1 MSNSEMSGI
10 KNSTRAS
17 VNEPRG
23 GMASGNPVDA
33 QARRPCILQ
42 VITQLDLGGA
52 EEVAIALSEQL
63 RYRYDIQ
70 FFAVRGVRNTAI
82 GKAMQARLRAA
93 GVPVH
98 SGTRLELK
106 RGGFV
111 QAAARL
117 AALRWRLRPDIV
129 HLHTEIPELTH
140 ALSRGFVPESAE
152 ARREGAGN
160 QEKRRSLSIPT
171 PLTTR
176 TLHSTSF
183 WGPWRDIG
191 VRVERCILGIPL
203 AACSQGALEGM
214 RTFRAAN
221 VLPSLTTEQR
231 LVIYNGVAPAPQQ
244 AGAKNK
250 NSHENG
256 AARGG
261 PLRVMFAGRLETEK
275 GADLLPAILEHA
287 DTGPLSASPTEL
299 TIYGAGSLEPE
310 LARWA
315 AQGVP
320 GWNIRILPPTPEL
333 RSEMARHDLL
343 LMPSRFE
350 GLGLVAAEAL
360 MAGLPVIGT
369 RISGMTEVFPADY
382 PLLAPVADTQALGT
396 LLTQVLSNPDGF
408 RAQAQRWVAPTTE
421 KFGLA
426 RMAREYGQLYQD
438 LLNGRSLTAQAQ
450 HSGAV

>member
-1 MSNSEMSGI
+1 M
-10 KNSTRAS
+10 
-17 VNEPRG
+17 
-23 GMASGNPVDA
+23 
-33 QARRPCILQ
+33 Q
-42 VITQLDLGGA
+42 VITHLDLGGA

-63 RYRYDIQ
+63 RYLYDIQ
-70 FFAVRGVRNTAI
+70 FFAVSGVRNTTI
-82 GKAMQARLRAA
+82 GKTMQARLRAA
-93 GVPVH
+93 EVPVY

-140 ALSRGFVPESAE
+140 ALSRGFAPEAGKE
-152 ARREGAGN
+152 RRPPHARAA
-160 QEKRRSLSIPT
+160 
-171 PLTTR
+171 LTTR
-176 TLHSTSF
+176 TLHNTTF
-183 WGPWRDIG
+183 WGPWRGMG
-191 VRVERCILGIPL
+191 VRVERCLLSVPL

-214 RTFRAAN
+214 KAFRAINA
-221 VLPSLTTEQR
+221 LPALAADR
-231 LVIYNGVAPAPQQ
+231 GRVIYNGVAPASFQ
-244 AGAKNK
+244 ADP
-250 NSHENG
+250 ECG
-256 AARGG
+256 AASER
-261 PLRVMFAGRLETEK
+261 PLRVMFAGRLEPQK
-275 GADLLPAILEHA
+275 GVDLLPAILAHA
-287 DTGPLSASPTEL
+287 ASVGHPAAEL
-299 TIYGAGSLEPE
+299 NIYGAGSLEPE

-350 GLGLVAAEAL
+350 GLPLVAAEAL
-360 MAGLPVIGT
+360 MAGLPVVAS
-369 RISGMTEVFPADY
+369 RAPGMTEVFPADY
-382 PLLAPVADTQALGT
+382 PLLAPVADTQALGN
-396 LLTQVLSNPDGF
+396 LLTQVLSNPYSF

-438 LLNGRSLTAQAQ
+438 LLDGRSLAARTQT
-450 HSGAV
+450 SGAV